1 MSEFRTE
8 LGAAVFAQKYANFE
22 GQTWEQKA
30 IELCKVTG
38 NHILAAD
45 HTKLYN
51 SINDMKFMPGGRYIY
66 YAGREA
72 KFYNNCFLFLSK
84 EDNREAWAQLVYDT
98 VSATMCGGGIGND
111 YSVFRPRGSLLG
123 RTGGEAS
130 GPVPLMMMV
139 NDNGRYVMQG
149 GSRRTAN
156 YASLN
161 WRHGDINEFM
171 HAKDWENQLIQGAF
185 DKDGNPMTVKA
196 AKEADFNYKA
206 PLDMTN
212 ISINYDDNWLG
223 LQRRDQ
229 ESVFVENVRQACKN
243 GEPGF
248 GFNFGLQSSETARNA
263 CTEVVS
269 ADDGDVCNIGS
280 VNMANIDTIEEF
292 REVVRIGTTFLACG
306 LIEGELPNEKIEAVR
321 KKNNR
326 IGLGLMG
333 VHEWLLKRGY
343 NYGMNDELREWLQVY
358 KDESDKQAESFCAY
372 LGIAKPVAVRAIAPT
387 GTIGLLAGTTTGI
400 EPIYA
405 TAYKRR
411 FLTGGN
417 TWNYQY
423 CLDAT
428 AKGIVADGVDPDS
441 IETASQLALDPRRRI
456 EFQADVQD
464 YVDMAISS
472 TLNLPSWGSEHNNE
486 DTVHTL
492 GKILAEFAPRLRGI
506 TFYPD
511 GSRGGQPIVEVPW
524 GQVVFLGEGETFVE
538 GNDPCSGGSCGS

>member
-1 MSEFRTE
+1 MSEFRTQ
-8 LGAAVFAQKYANFE
+8 LGADIFAQKYANYE
-22 GQTWEQKA
+22 GQTWSEKA
-30 IELCKVTG
+30 TM
-38 NHILAAD
+38 LAEIARPY
-45 HTKLYN
+45 TN
-51 SINDMKFMPGGRYIY
+51 SCEFINISNVIRKMQFLPAGRYIY

-72 KFYNNCFLFLSK
+72 NFYNNCFIFKSQ
-84 EDNREAWAQLVYDT
+84 EDTREAWADLMYET
-98 VSATMCGGGIGND
+98 VSATMCGGGVGND
-111 YSVFRPRGSLLG
+111 YSIFRPRGEPLG

-161 WRHGDINEFM
+161 WQHGDVHEFL
-171 HAKDWENQLIQGAF
+171 HAKDWEHQFIKGAF
-185 DKDGNPMTVKA
+185 NEDGEPMTVKM

-212 ISINYDDNWLG
+212 ISVNYDDHWRELMY
-223 LQRRDQ
+223 RSEHPIYVD
-229 ESVFVENVRQACKN
+229 NVRQACLH

-248 GFNFGLQSSETARNA
+248 SFNFGKHSNETGRNA
-263 CTEVVS
+263 CTEVTS
-269 ADDGDVCNIGS
+269 EDNGDVCNIGS
-280 VNMANIDTIEEF
+280 CNMANIDTIEEF
-292 REVVRIGTTFLACG
+292 EKVVRLGTIFLCCG
-306 LIEGELPNEKIEAVR
+306 LLEADLPSDLIKEVR
-321 KKNNR
+321 AKNNR

-343 NYGMNDELREWLQVY
+343 RYEFVNELREWMEVY
-358 KDESDKQAESFCAY
+358 ERVSTETATKFCNY
-372 LGIAKPVAVRAIAPT
+372 MGIPVPVAIRSIAPT
-387 GTIGLLAGTTTGI
+387 GSIGLLAGTTTGI

-411 FLTGGN
+411 FLSGGS

-428 AKGIVADGVDPDS
+428 AKCIVDSGVDPTS
-441 IETASQLALDPRRRI
+441 IETASQLALEPRRRI
-456 EFQADVQD
+456 EFQANMQD

-472 TLNLPSWGSEHNNE
+472 TLNLPAWGTEGNNE
-486 DTVHTL
+486 STVQEL
-492 GKILAEFAPRLRGI
+492 ADILSEFAPRLRGI

-511 GSRGGQPIVEVPW
+511 GSRGGQPITEIPW
-524 GQVVFLGEGETFVE
+524 GEAKWLEGETYIE
-538 GNDPCSGGSCGS
+538 GNDPCNGGSCGS